1 MEVSTLDEAIDITN
15 SNPYGNGCALF
26 TASGAAAR
34 KYQWEIDCGQVGI
47 NVPVPVPLPMFS
59 WTGSRGS
66 FRGSSHFYG
75 KQGVDFFTQIKSVTT
90 SWPET
95 MVKEG
100 TKASTSM
107 PILK

>member
-1 MEVSTLDEAIDITN
+1 M
-15 SNPYGNGCALF
+15 F
-26 TASGAAAR
+26 TGSGAAAR
-34 KYQWEIDCGQVGI
+34 KYQYEIDCGQVGI
-47 NVPVPVPLPMFS
+47 NVPIPVPLPMFS

-90 SWPET
+90 NWPEN
-95 MVKEG
+95 MVEKG
-100 TKASTSM
+100 TKVSASM